1 MSVAARA
8 ATTVWEFS
16 LTEAVLAVVQLG
28 AWSLRSLIV
37 TVMVRSA
44 VAPAASVAL
53 TVTVQLVGRAAAA
66 GRLVVGRGGEL
77 ERRAVDLEQVVVV
90 RLDRVGEAAGV
101 GGVRV
106 GGRERGDGLGVLV
119 DRGRVGRG
127 PAGGL
132 VVEVVDRDRDGQ
144 VGGGAGGVRGPDG
157 DRAAVGRAAAA
168 GRLVVGRG
176 GELERRAVDL
186 EQVVVVRLDRVGE
199 AAGVGGVRVGG
210 RERGDGLG
218 VLVDRGRVGRGP
230 AGRLVVEVGHPDGD
244 GGRPVAVVG
253 GAVVDQDGELVDVVP
268 AGVGGVVVV
277 GR

>member
-1 MSVAARA
+1 MSVSVAASVA
-8 ATTVWEFS
+8 TVWEFS
-16 LTEAVLAVVQLG
+16 LTEAVLDVVQLG

-37 TVMVRSA
+37 TVMVRS
-44 VAPAASVAL
+44 VVVPAASVAL
-53 TVTVQLVGRAAAA
+53 TVTVQALDELAAA

-101 GGVRV
+101 R
-106 GGRERGDGLGVLV
+106 
-119 DRGRVGRG
+119 
-127 PAGGL
+127 
-132 VVEVVDRDRDGQ
+132 
-144 VGGGAGGVRGPDG
+144 
-157 DRAAVGRAAAA
+157 
-168 GRLVVGRG
+168 
-176 GELERRAVDL
+176 
-186 EQVVVVRLDRVGE
+186 
-199 AAGVGGVRVGG
+199 GVRVGG

>member
-16 LTEAVLAVVQLG
+16 LTEAVLAVVQL
-28 AWSLRSLIV
+28 
-37 TVMVRSA
+37 
-44 VAPAASVAL
+44 
-53 TVTVQLVGRAAAA
+53 
-66 GRLVVGRGGEL
+66 
-77 ERRAVDLEQVVVV
+77 
-90 RLDRVGEAAGV
+90 
-101 GGVRV
+101 
-106 GGRERGDGLGVLV
+106 
-119 DRGRVGRG
+119 
-127 PAGGL
+127 GGL

-157 DRAAVGRAAAA
+157 DRAAVGGRVAAA
-168 GRLVVGRG
+168 GSVVVGRG